1 MGGASHSDEQT
12 ASRQELQPSIPLILK
27 AVLFIFCRRI
37 IFLVKAGAAVD
48 ATIDTL
54 VPLLEEGDQI
64 IDGGNEWYVPG
75 AWSLAEMMLSPVSSS
90 SSRGAQVREH

>member
-1 MGGASHSDEQT
+1 M
-12 ASRQELQPSIPLILK
+12 K
-27 AVLFIFCRRI
+27 AVLLILCRRI

-64 IDGGNEWYVPG
+64 VDGGNEWYVLDTR
-75 AWSLAEMMLSPVSSS
+75 SSAETLFSPVDSGSF
-90 SSRGAQVREH
+90 RDAQVREH